1 MSAKPLP
8 PHANRNFLQSVES
21 RSFRRQVRQMHKQKT
36 WKCSACG
43 VEVADL
49 PMTVLRHQLSH
60 VERRGLAV
68 DRPEPDPPSAED
80 QHQQS

>member
-1 MSAKPLP
+1 MTGEFELSPC
-8 PHANRNFLQSVES
+8 
-21 RSFRRQVRQMHKQKT
+21 RRQIKQMSEQKA

-60 VERRGLAV
+60 AERRGLAV
-68 DRPEPDPPSAED
+68 DRLEPDAPSAED
-80 QHQQS
+80 QHQKP

>member
-1 MSAKPLP
+1 
-8 PHANRNFLQSVES
+8 
-21 RSFRRQVRQMHKQKT
+21 MHKQKT

-60 VERRGLAV
+60 VERRGLAS
-68 DRPEPDPPSAED
+68 DRAEPDAPPADD
-80 QHQQS
+80 QDQRQ

>member
-1 MSAKPLP
+1 M
-8 PHANRNFLQSVES
+8 N
-21 RSFRRQVRQMHKQKT
+21 KQNT
-36 WKCSACG
+36 WKCSGCG

-68 DRPEPDPPSAED
+68 DWPEPDAPSAQD

>member
-1 MSAKPLP
+1 M
-8 PHANRNFLQSVES
+8 N
-21 RSFRRQVRQMHKQKT
+21 KQKT

-68 DRPEPDPPSAED
+68 DRPEPDAPSAED

>member
-1 MSAKPLP
+1 MLRLKTGRQAIATAREPEFSHP
-8 PHANRNFLQSVES
+8 VES
-21 RSFRRQVRQMHKQKT
+21 RTCRRQVTRMSKQKT

-49 PMTVLRHQLSH
+49 PMTVLRHQLCH

-68 DRPEPDPPSAED
+68 DRPEPDESSAED
-80 QHQQS
+80 